1 MQLPP
6 PRARRT
12 AYLQLFFRL
21 PACHCLFSLVSIQ
34 KYNQIHAGPSIKALM
49 VKRINVTP
57 REMCRAWFDRRDLSF
72 PFLLVLQP
80 DRSDHPSLKLT
91 CISRGH
97 ARPCNGHPLFNLY
110 TVYSI
115 LCSIYSERNIMDK
128 SFQHPSS
135 EAKKSKD
142 QIHASQKRCTW
153 SVTPRQETWKHAA
166 NSCISMLL
174 QIATETVLIA
184 TETLVI
190 T

>member
-115 LCSIYSERNIMDK
+115 LAVYILKETSWTSPSNI
-128 SFQHPSS
+128 
-135 EAKKSKD
+135 
-142 QIHASQKRCTW
+142 
-153 SVTPRQETWKHAA
+153 
-166 NSCISMLL
+166 LL
-174 QIATETVLIA
+174 QKPKNRKTKSTHHRSDAPGPLHQGKKHGSMQQTPVYLCCCKSPQKQYS
-184 TETLVI
+184 
-190 T
+190 